1 MRVFD
6 SLTPLTFVIDFNDEN
21 CETNLNLLLKIY
33 ERGLP
38 LNKKKNF
45 NQKSIFEFK
54 RKIRH
59 MFKNS
64 NNDKIQSSYKKFKF
78 KDVYLSDKEK
88 SAYLWLLKPT
98 FLNR

>member
-45 NQKSIFEFK
+45 N
-54 RKIRH
+54 
-59 MFKNS
+59 
-64 NNDKIQSSYKKFKF
+64 
-78 KDVYLSDKEK
+78 
-88 SAYLWLLKPT
+88 
-98 FLNR
+98 